1 MERVTYHSKALADCR
16 ASRPRRGNCG
26 LRISDLSQDALVIID
41 CDKCPD
47 LFPESVEKPDF
58 LVFYSEDSTVKVAVI
73 EIKAGSLDASKAC
86 SQITAGARI
95 AEGLVARNADVVF
108 LPMLLSGKGLKG
120 IERAYLQKHGSI
132 GFRGRQ
138 TATIYRRCETEF
150 KRILSEHT

>member
-1 MERVTYHSKALADCR
+1 MEPVTYQSQALADCR
-16 ASRPRRGNCG
+16 TSRPRRANCG
-26 LRISDLSQDALVIID
+26 LRISDLNHDALVIID

-47 LFPESVEKPDF
+47 LFPESGEKPDF

-73 EIKAGSLDASKAC
+73 EIKVGSLDASKAC
-86 SQITAGARI
+86 SQVAAGARI
-95 AEGLVARNADVVF
+95 AEGLVERNAEVVF
-108 LPMLLSGKGLKG
+108 LPMILFGKGLKG

-150 KRILSEHT
+150 KRILSEHA